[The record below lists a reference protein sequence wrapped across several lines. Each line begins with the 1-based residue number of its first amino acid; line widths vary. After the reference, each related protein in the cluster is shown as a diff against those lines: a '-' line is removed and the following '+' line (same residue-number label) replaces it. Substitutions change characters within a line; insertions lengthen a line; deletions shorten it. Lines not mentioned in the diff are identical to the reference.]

1 MGKFFNFPE
10 PSLSFMGPYNGIGNN
25 DLIGLCEVKN
35 KTTQVNPFKQ
45 MTNAIEGLS
54 VPFLYG
60 YDPPEHL

>member
-1 MGKFFNFPE
+1 
-10 PSLSFMGPYNGIGNN
+10 MGPYNGIGNN

-60 YDPPEHL
+60 YDLPEHL